1 MRPEMAIQA
10 DLGAAVIPARRLLE
24 IRQLEISAE
33 GPQGSVKLLRGVD
46 LWIDR
51 HRVGVVG
58 ESGSGK
64 SMTAA
69 AILGLLPPAVR
80 ATHGSITFLGR
91 ELLGLRES
99 EMQDIRGREISIVYQ
114 NAVTSLNP
122 LIAVGDQIAR
132 VCRTHIGVSR
142 NEAWK
147 RAVDMLASLGIAD
160 AANRAHDY
168 PHQFSGGMAQ
178 RVAIGAALICG
189 PKLLIADEPTTGL
202 DATIQAQVLEV
213 ITDSVKR
220 SSATLMLISHDLSV
234 IQATTDAVVV
244 IYAGLVMEIG
254 PTMDVITSPLNP
266 YTQGLVR
273 SLTPRSDGTIDFIPG
288 RIPEP
293 RAIGEQCPF
302 ADRCALVTE
311 RCRVEKPLLRELQT
325 GRWVACH
332 NV

>member
-1 MRPEMAIQA
+1 MRPEAAMQA
-10 DLGAAVIPARRLLE
+10 DLDVRTMPPRRLLD
-24 IRQLEISAE
+24 IRQLEITAE
-33 GPQGSVKLLRGVD
+33 GQQTPVTLLRGVD

-51 HRVGVVG
+51 RRVGVVG

-69 AILGLLPPAVR
+69 AVLGLLPPGVR
-80 ATHGSITFLGR
+80 ATGGSISFLGR
-91 ELLGLRES
+91 ELLGLPEA
-99 EMQDIRGREISIVYQ
+99 EMQEIRGREISIVYQ

-122 LIAVGDQIAR
+122 LIAVGDQIAH
-132 VCRTHIGVSR
+132 VCRTHIRVSR
-142 NEAWK
+142 TEAWN
-147 RAVDMLASLGIAD
+147 RSVAMLASLGIAD

-213 ITDSVKR
+213 IADSVNR
-220 SSATLMLISHDLSV
+220 TAATLMLISHDLSV
-234 IQATTDAVVV
+234 IQATTEEVVV
-244 IYAGLVMEIG
+244 MYAGLVMEIG
-254 PTMDVITSPLNP
+254 PTADVITSPLNP

-273 SLTPRSDGTIDFIPG
+273 SLTPRTDGTIDFIPG

-302 ADRCALVTE
+302 ADRCSLVTE
-311 RCRVEKPLLRELQT
+311 RCRVEKPMLRQLQA